1 MEASMYN
8 DDTHKKF
15 SKENVAQTKRK
26 LKLDL
31 NVPFTGSKNQKPY
44 LNPLLTSPDLNMLKL
59 ASPELEQLVLQQVPS
74 VGHSFPHVSRE
85 HEEFAKGYVDSLEQ
99 SQNTVSQLAMCN
111 NNIVVTSHQ
120 QYAPVS
126 VAELEYSS
134 PPTIKVEPPAP
145 SGTPPLVPI
154 NMENQEMIK
163 LERKRLRNR
172 IAASKCRRRKLEKIG
187 KLEDKVQQLKGENG
201 DLQAVVNKL
210 KDQVYAL
217 KKEVMQHV
225 QSGCQISIAT
235 HP

>member
-1 MEASMYN
+1 MYN
-8 DDTHKKF
+8 DDTYKKF
-15 SKENVAQTKRK
+15 SKENVAQTKKR

-31 NVPFTGSKNQKPY
+31 NIPFPCSKKQKPY
-44 LNPLLTSPDLNMLKL
+44 LNPLLTSPDLHMLKL

-74 VGHSFPHVSRE
+74 VGHSFPHVTRE
-85 HEEFAKGYVDSLEQ
+85 HEEFAKGFVDSLEQ
-99 SQNTVSQLAMCN
+99 IHSQNNSNSQSSMCN
-111 NNIVVTSHQ
+111 SIVVTSHQ
-120 QYAPVS
+120 QYAPVTVS
-126 VAELEYSS
+126 EAEYTT
-134 PPTIKVEPPAP
+134 PPQIKVEPPAP
-145 SGTPPLVPI
+145 SGTPPLIPI
-154 NMENQEMIK
+154 NMENQELIK

-187 KLEDKVQQLKGENG
+187 KLEDKVSQLKGENG